1 MAWFVKKQ
9 PQAGGPEEFSQ
20 IIRFG
25 EPLRTGILNAFY
37 ELWQNLSDNHDWS
50 TQDQT
55 AEEVWKVYFEK
66 PLDQFSIDRF
76 YASVRERIYDEEKPV
91 PVLQELVTRIYNAL
105 PENVRLPNWK
115 LARNFYMD
123 ETNAALSRY
132 GAGWRLQEGM
142 WIQVDSDVQNAQIVE
157 VISTAKNYKSVEEKV
172 KLALRELNDPKNK
185 DFGVSVVHA
194 HTALEAMAVTL
205 TGENT
210 LSKAAEKL
218 KHHGKPLH
226 PALKKTLQSLFGWVS
241 EQSNLRHGGEEI
253 SKVDRDLAKFALLTM
268 FAFVNFLESGNRN
281 QGEEST
287 SGRR

>member
-1 MAWFVKKQ
+1 MSWFGKKR
-9 PQAGGPEEFSQ
+9 PQAGDPEEFSQ

-50 TQDQT
+50 TQDHT
-55 AEEVWKVYFEK
+55 AKEVWKVYFEQ

-76 YASVRERIYDEEKPV
+76 YALVRERIYDEGKPV

-105 PENVRLPNWK
+105 PENVQLPNWK
-115 LARNFYMD
+115 MARNFYMD

-172 KLALRELNDPKNK
+172 KLALHELNDPKNK

-218 KHHGKPLH
+218 KHNGQPLH

-268 FAFVNFLESGNRN
+268 FAFINFLESGNRN

-287 SGRR
+287 NGRR

>member
-1 MAWFVKKQ
+1 MTWFGKKRS
-9 PQAGGPEEFSQ
+9 QASDSEDFSQ

-37 ELWQNLSDNHDWS
+37 ELWQNLSDNHEWS

-55 AEEVWKVYFEK
+55 AKEVWKVYFEN
-66 PLDQFSIDRF
+66 PLDQFSMDRF
-76 YASVRERIYDEEKPV
+76 YALVRERIYDEGKPV

-115 LARNFYMD
+115 MARNFYMD

-142 WIQVDSDVQNAQIVE
+142 WIQIDSDVQNAQIVE
-157 VISTAKNYKSVEEKV
+157 VISTTKNYKSVEEKV
-172 KLALRELNDPKNK
+172 KLALHELNDPRNK

-218 KHHGKPLH
+218 EHNGRPLH
-226 PALKKTLQSLFGWVS
+226 PALKKTLQTLFGWVS
-241 EQSNLRHGGEEI
+241 EQSNLRHGSEKI

-268 FAFVNFLESGNRN
+268 FAFINFLESGNRN
-281 QGEEST
+281 QREEST
-287 SGRR
+287 NGRR